1 MRYDSEHKERTRKR
15 VLREAANAIRAEGP
29 DRIGVAALMAKAG
42 LTHGG
47 FYAHFASKD
56 DLIAQAITQM
66 FDDRY
71 EHWAART
78 KDLEPAEALDSFID
92 GYLSARHRDDVAGGC
107 PLPTLSGEL
116 ARMPDAARQRFFEG
130 GDRMTKR
137 IGGLLK
143 QQGISDAQDL
153 ALSIVSEMVGA
164 VALSRAISEPARS
177 NRILKASRDGI
188 KARVAEVRA
197 GARQLANSRNR
208 TAQSRG

>member
-78 KDLEPAEALDSFID
+78 KDLEPAEALDAFID
-92 GYLSARHRDDVAGGC
+92 GYR
-107 PLPTLSGEL
+107 
-116 ARMPDAARQRFFEG
+116 
-130 GDRMTKR
+130 
-137 IGGLLK
+137 
-143 QQGISDAQDL
+143 
-153 ALSIVSEMVGA
+153 VGA
-164 VALSRAISEPARS
+164 
-177 NRILKASRDGI
+177 ASRRRCGRLSTTD
-188 KARVAEVRA
+188 VVR
-197 GARQLANSRNR
+197 
-208 TAQSRG
+208 